1 MARQGDTSAW
11 LSTGTL
17 PDASKLPGLIEHAA
31 DVSVFLDA
39 DLIIKAITV
48 NPAAASLG
56 CLDHWA
62 GRPFSQ
68 FLADESKLK
77 FDSRMETLRADTS
90 GLPIRVELN
99 HVDNATW
106 DFPVTYSMHK
116 LEEGGFI
123 LLGRDMR
130 AVAELQRSLVNE
142 QLARERDYQKL
153 RAEEAYF
160 RVVLDTSE
168 TAMVLVDPKQGRIRD
183 LNRPAA
189 ALLGTV
195 AQSLNGAVFSQCFES
210 RRREDLPEV
219 LQSAAASED
228 TRGVDVVCRRNGR
241 SLQLFPQYFRAASDL
256 VMLCRIVEASDGAE
270 DGDATWFLGELFAN
284 STDAIVLTD
293 AKGLIREANE
303 AFLVMADAAQL
314 RNVRNQS
321 FADLLSRGAID
332 FKLICEAADQGTRL
346 RSYATQIVSPIGTR
360 TSVDL
365 SAARLRE
372 GNGGAGYGMILRDVT
387 RREAMDVGRRDAFE
401 SDGGALVIS
410 EDAMKH
416 MMDLV
421 GTASLKELVS
431 ATSDVVEKMCIE
443 TALQLTSNNRVAA
456 AEMLGLS
463 RQSLYVKLRKHGVI
477 DDSDSS

>member
-1 MARQGDTSAW
+1 MARQGDKSAW

-17 PDASKLPGLIEHAA
+17 PDVAQIPSLIEHAA
-31 DVSVFLDA
+31 DVSVFVDA
-39 DLIIKAITV
+39 DLIIQAIAV
-48 NPAAASLG
+48 NPSAASLG

-77 FDSRMETLRADTS
+77 FNSRIETLRADDS
-90 GLPIRVELN
+90 GLPIRIELN

-106 DFPVTYSMHK
+106 DFPVSYSVHR
-116 LEEGGFI
+116 LDTGGFL
-123 LLGRDMR
+123 LLGRDMQ

-142 QLARERDYQKL
+142 QLARERDYQRL

-160 RVVLDTSE
+160 RVVLDNSE
-168 TAMVLVDPKQGRIRD
+168 TAMVLVDPRQGRIRD

-195 AQSLNGAVFSQCFES
+195 AQSLSGSVFAQCFEG
-210 RRREDLPEV
+210 RRREELAEV
-219 LQSAAASED
+219 LQSSAASDD

-256 VMLCRIVEASDGAE
+256 VMLCRIVGASDGVE

-293 AKGLIREANE
+293 SKGLIREANE

-314 RNVRNQS
+314 RNIRNQS
-321 FADLLSRGAID
+321 FSDLLSRGAID
-332 FKLICEAADQGTRL
+332 FKLICEAADQETRL
-346 RSYATQIVSPIGTR
+346 RSYTTQIVSPIGTR

-365 SAARLRE
+365 SAVRLRE
-372 GNGGAGYGMILRDVT
+372 GNGGAGYGLILRDVT
-387 RREAMDVGRRDAFE
+387 RREALDA
-401 SDGGALVIS
+401 DAGPLVIS

-456 AEMLGLS
+456 ADMLGLS
-463 RQSLYVKLRKHGVI
+463 RQSLYVKLRKHGFI
-477 DDSDSS
+477 DDSDGS